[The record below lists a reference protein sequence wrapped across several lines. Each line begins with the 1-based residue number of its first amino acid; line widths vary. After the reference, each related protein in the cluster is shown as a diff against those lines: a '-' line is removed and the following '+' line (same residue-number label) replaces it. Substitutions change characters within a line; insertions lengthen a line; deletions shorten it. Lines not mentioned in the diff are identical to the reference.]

1 MNILIL
7 VVAILTWSSTWNKNI
22 YDLRLLNIMEKEI
35 INRVAQSKLITF
47 NLEDYYPKGERKVLD
62 IKDWLYEGFILREK
76 EFRAHV
82 EEHDWSNYQDAYVA
96 LQCSSDA
103 IVPGWAFMLI
113 ASKLQPYAK
122 KVIQGSLENLE
133 TALYQTVLD
142 QLDVAEFT
150 DKPVIIKGCSNK
162 PVPENAYLMA
172 VTKIQEVAKSVMY
185 GEACSSVPL
194 FKRKK

>member
-1 MNILIL
+1 
-7 VVAILTWSSTWNKNI
+7 
-22 YDLRLLNIMEKEI
+22 MEKEI
-35 INRVAQSKLITF
+35 VNRVAQSKLITF
-47 NLEDYYPKGERKVLD
+47 DLEDYYPKGERKVLD

-82 EEHDWSNYQDAYVA
+82 DAHDWSMYQEAYVA

-103 IVPGWAFMLI
+103 IIPGWAFMLV

-122 KVIQGSLENLE
+122 KVVQGNLETLE
-133 TALYQTVLD
+133 TALYQTILEK
-142 QLDVAEFT
+142 LDVTEFT
-150 DKPVIIKGCSNK
+150 DKPIIIKGCSKK

-172 VTKIQEVAKSVMY
+172 VAKIQEVAKSVMY

-194 FKRKK
+194 FKRK